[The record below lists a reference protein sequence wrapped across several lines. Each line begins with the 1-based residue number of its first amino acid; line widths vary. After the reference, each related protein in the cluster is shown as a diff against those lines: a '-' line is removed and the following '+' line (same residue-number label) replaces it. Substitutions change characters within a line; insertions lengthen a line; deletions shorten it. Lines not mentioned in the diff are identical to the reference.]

1 MRDRRTGPFLPLSIY
16 EGLKGK
22 NMQYSV
28 DVILLT
34 YKPQKQVLELI
45 KALEGQTLPI
55 QKIIIMNTEERY
67 FEELFYG
74 TCFLERYKNLE
85 VHHLSAKEFDH
96 GRTRAKAVQYSKA
109 DIFVCMTQDAVPED
123 CLLIQRL
130 VEALTQKDDIA
141 AAYARQLPLPD
152 CREIEKYTRSFNYPE
167 HSSLK
172 SIADI
177 DRLGIKT
184 FFCSNVCA
192 AYNREIYESLG
203 GFVKKAIFNEDM
215 IYAGHA
221 VQAGYRIAYAAKAL
235 VRHSHNYTC
244 MQQFHRNF
252 DLGVSQADHPEVFDI
267 VSSESEGMKLV
278 LDTAKHLSKI
288 KKKRLIPYLFVSS
301 GCKFAG
307 YQLGK
312 HYKSLSNGMV
322 RRCSSNKAYWD

>member
-1 MRDRRTGPFLPLSIY
+1 
-16 EGLKGK
+16 
-22 NMQYSV
+22 MQYSV

-34 YKPQKQVLELI
+34 YKPEKQFLELI
-45 KALEGQTLPI
+45 KALEEQTYPI
-55 QKIIIMNTEERY
+55 RKIIIMNTEERY
-67 FEELFYG
+67 FEELFFG
-74 TCFLERYKNLE
+74 KGFPERYKNIE
-85 VHHLSAKEFDH
+85 VHHLSFKEFDH
-96 GRTRAKAVQYSKA
+96 GRTRAKAVQYSKS
-109 DIFVCMTQDAVPED
+109 DIFVCMTQDAIPAD
-123 CLLIQRL
+123 NLLLERL
-130 VEALTQKDDIA
+130 VEALTEKDDIA

-167 HSSLK
+167 SSSVK

-192 AYNREIYESLG
+192 AYNREIYENLG

-244 MQQFHRNF
+244 KQQLQRNF
-252 DLGVSQADHPEVFDI
+252 DLGVSQADHPDVFAA

-278 LDTAKHLSKI
+278 RDTIKHLSQTKN
-288 KKKRLIPYLFVSS
+288 KRLIPYLIISS
-301 GCKFAG
+301 GCKLVG
-307 YQLGK
+307 YQMGK
-312 HYKSLSNGMV
+312 HYKSLPKGMV
-322 RRCSSNKAYWD
+322 RWCSSNKAYWD